1 MAAVAGMCAQAR
13 TKYTDFVESTVEVIQ
28 DEVIAVGEAYRV
40 AAGDG
45 SRKGD
50 ISPEQR
56 ADLLGLMTELC
67 KMQQEA
73 ACRSKA
79 LEAVE
84 AVARQEGQDDLPSL
98 YEQEVA
104 KAMEKQKPLAQD
116 KVCTKH
122 RSLCGAHSPYCF
134 L

>member
-28 DEVIAVGEAYRV
+28 DEVIAVGEAFRL

-67 KMQQEA
+67 QMQQEA

-84 AVARQEGQDDLPSL
+84 AVSRQEGQDDLPSL

-104 KAMEKQKPLAQD
+104 TAMEKRKPLAQD
-116 KVCTKH
+116 KVRTKH
-122 RSLCGAHSPYCF
+122 CARHSPYC
-134 L
+134 LL